1 MRKTPKE
8 NDMNKDWYET
18 DNWYAPAEDKPLP
31 EEKKQ
36 SGKKPSALRRAFSV
50 LIVLLLLASC
60 TLSGIAIGMQRG
72 LPDYSDGDVGDD
84 SSDTPA
90 YDFDSGNMPEDWHDF
105 FEYLYRSGS
114 TQSTATVPMETVSE
128 RGSLKLDVVGE
139 NEGETLSYGEIYAK
153 CAPSIVYIKA
163 AVEGKTG
170 YNWGTG
176 IVASSDGYI
185 LTNTHVIEGC
195 SYAEVGVYGG
205 KSYDALLVGYD
216 ADTDVAVL
224 KIDAKGLTPASFAP
238 SSGVSVGDA
247 AIAIGNPLGE
257 EYCLTM
263 TDGIV
268 SALDRSVNYQGK
280 TMRLLQTSAAINE
293 GNSGGPLINDKGQ
306 VIGITN
312 MKIISAASGV
322 EGIGFAIPTDT
333 VVQVVNAIMEDGAV
347 YGRAT
352 IGIKVGPVTEEIA
365 EYYDIPNGLYVSEV
379 NEKSDAFRQGLCP
392 GDIITRVNGKRCT
405 ETSDI
410 ADAKNKCEVGDKLKF
425 RIWRDGET
433 MDITVRIMDSTDL
446 TG

>member
-1 MRKTPKE
+1 
-8 NDMNKDWYET
+8 
-18 DNWYAPAEDKPLP
+18 
-31 EEKKQ
+31 
-36 SGKKPSALRRAFSV
+36 
-50 LIVLLLLASC
+50 
-60 TLSGIAIGMQRG
+60 
-72 LPDYSDGDVGDD
+72 
-84 SSDTPA
+84 
-90 YDFDSGNMPEDWHDF
+90 MPEDWHDF

-352 IGIKVGPVTEEIA
+352 IGITVGPVTEEIA

-392 GDIITRVNGKRCT
+392 GDIITRVRLSPCLPN
-405 ETSDI
+405 
-410 ADAKNKCEVGDKLKF
+410 
-425 RIWRDGET
+425 
-433 MDITVRIMDSTDL
+433 
-446 TG
+446 

>member
-1 MRKTPKE
+1 
-8 NDMNKDWYET
+8 MNKDWYET

-238 SSGVSVGDA
+238 SSGVSVGDT

-347 YGRAT
+347 YGRAEREVRRFPAGT
-352 IGIKVGPVTEEIA
+352 LPRRHHHTGERQALHRDLRHRRCQKQVRGRRQAEIPHLA
-365 EYYDIPNGLYVSEV
+365 
-379 NEKSDAFRQGLCP
+379 
-392 GDIITRVNGKRCT
+392 
-405 ETSDI
+405 
-410 ADAKNKCEVGDKLKF
+410 
-425 RIWRDGET
+425 
-433 MDITVRIMDSTDL
+433 
-446 TG
+446 

>member
-238 SSGVSVGDA
+238 SSGVSVGDT

-293 GNSGGPLINDKGQ
+293 GNSGGPLINDK
-306 VIGITN
+306 
-312 MKIISAASGV
+312 
-322 EGIGFAIPTDT
+322 
-333 VVQVVNAIMEDGAV
+333 
-347 YGRAT
+347 
-352 IGIKVGPVTEEIA
+352 
-365 EYYDIPNGLYVSEV
+365 
-379 NEKSDAFRQGLCP
+379 
-392 GDIITRVNGKRCT
+392 
-405 ETSDI
+405 
-410 ADAKNKCEVGDKLKF
+410 
-425 RIWRDGET
+425 
-433 MDITVRIMDSTDL
+433 
-446 TG
+446 